1 MKKFILP
8 SILAA
13 ALVLGFLPYALASG
27 FYKSITVHSGVQASA
42 GHHRS
47 SLVRGVANPVPYSIR
62 LVTPPKSGKATI
74 ARGSERTNIYYQSK
88 PGFVG
93 QDSFQYVR
101 VSDDRFAGTYT
112 VAVTVK

>member
-1 MKKFILP
+1 MKKIILP

-13 ALVLGFLPYALASG
+13 ALGTFTFALAHG
-27 FYKSITVHSGVQASA
+27 FYKVINAQSGVQTSA
-42 GHHRS
+42 GHHHA
-47 SLVRGVANPVPYSIR
+47 SLVRGVMNPVPYTIQ

-74 ARGSERTNIYYQSK
+74 ARGPERTNIYYQSK

-101 VSDDRFAGTYT
+101 VSDDNFAGTYT
-112 VAVTVK
+112 VAVTVR